1 MSAPLT
7 LLQFQNV
14 FKSCLSRATEELIW
28 ASSQITRITRIS
40 YITPFHF
47 HVHRRK
53 ERTFTTTPF
62 CSATC
67 RKHQYLPPVH
77 CPVRRRCLLS
87 SSLCSSQG
95 CFFLPAHLTL
105 YLLLLLTMMDL
116 WMHLLQKEITELSS
130 PHFSKQTPTQNS
142 QHLTTSFPCNR
153 GDTLCY

>member
-7 LLQFQNV
+7 LLQFQTV
-14 FKSCLSRATEELIW
+14 FKSCMSRATEELIW
-28 ASSQITRITRIS
+28 ASSQITRITGIS
-40 YITPFHF
+40 MYTGG
-47 HVHRRK
+47 RK

-77 CPVRRRCLLS
+77 CPVRRRRLLS

-153 GDTLCY
+153 